1 MKVQKCINCGTQFRY
16 KSIQK
21 SIWSGYK
28 DIICFNCGAIHEFR
42 TIFRISVS
50 VLIILPVFFTRF
62 VNSVTPTILW
72 ASLMYFGYL
81 FVVIGVIPY
90 VIRYRLK
97 INNLE

>member
-28 DIICFNCGAIHEFR
+28 SIICFNCGAIHDFR
-42 TIFRISVS
+42 FIYRLLVS
-50 VLIILPVFFTRF
+50 VLIALPIFFTRWIS
-62 VNSVTPTILW
+62 SVAPNILW

-81 FVVIGVIPY
+81 FVAIGVLPF

-97 INNLE
+97 SNNLE